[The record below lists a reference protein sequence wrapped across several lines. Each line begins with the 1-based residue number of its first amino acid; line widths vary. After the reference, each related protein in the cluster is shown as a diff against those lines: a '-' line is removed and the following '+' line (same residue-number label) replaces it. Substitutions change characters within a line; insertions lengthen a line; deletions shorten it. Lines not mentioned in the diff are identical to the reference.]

1 MDLTPEQIR
10 DDLRKPFRGGL
21 HFDDLTRGLYATD
34 ARPVSGSVFARY
46 RVAKAAA
53 LWFDWRIERLA
64 PSGDSRVPL
73 APTGSRTV
81 NRLTLGATFMALD

>member
-34 ARPVSGSVFARY
+34 ASPFHV
-46 RVAKAAA
+46 
-53 LWFDWRIERLA
+53 
-64 PSGDSRVPL
+64 VPL
-73 APTGSRTV
+73 GVAAP
-81 NRLTLGATFMALD
+81 LDADVQERIRGGNAVDAYQL